1 MRMKPEDVLV
11 VYLPTGT
18 SQLRFAE
25 CGGADLPHVLP
36 VIPIPGDEIAV
47 GADVFRVIRRRIDPG
62 PPCRVMLT
70 LDHPAQ
76 GGLAR

>member
-1 MRMKPEDVLV
+1 MKAEDVIL

-18 SQLRFAE
+18 SQARFAA
-25 CGGADLPHVLP
+25 CGGADLPTVLP
-36 VIPIPGDEIAV
+36 VIPVTGDAIAV

-62 PPCRVMLT
+62 PPCRVTLT

-76 GGLAR
+76 GGRPR